1 MASRRLGVGIWALG
15 FAASAALAMA
25 LAVSACSSGPSAPE
39 DTRTYQQRVEQKR
52 AEKEA
57 FFRDLKADEN
67 PMRPLTQAKR
77 DELLP
82 LSYYPVDPES
92 SVPAELKVAD
102 EQPVFEMPTST
113 GKMRKMRR
121 VGVLEFMFKGQ
132 PLTLGAFVEDGADL
146 NRLFVPFSD
155 LTTGKQTY
163 AAGRYLDLDRT
174 ATGVYVVDFND
185 AYNPYCA
192 YNATYDC
199 PFPPPSNRMKVPVE
213 AGERVKSQV
222 DAPTVTPQG

>member
-1 MASRRLGVGIWALG
+1 MTVRPLGLGIWGLG
-15 FAASAALAMA
+15 FAASAALAVA
-25 LAVSACSSGPSAPE
+25 LTGCNSGPSAPE

-57 FFRDLKADEN
+57 FFRDLNDAEN

-82 LSYYPVDPES
+82 LSYYPVDPDS
-92 SVPAELKVAD
+92 SVPAGLKVAD

-121 VGVLEFMFKGQ
+121 VGVLEFMLKGQ

-155 LTTGKQTY
+155 LTTGKETY
-163 AAGRYLDLDRT
+163 AAGRYMDLDRT

-199 PFPPPSNRMKVPVE
+199 PFPPPSNRLKVPVE
-213 AGERVKSQV
+213 AGERVKSQA
-222 DAPTVTPQG
+222 DAPAVTPQG